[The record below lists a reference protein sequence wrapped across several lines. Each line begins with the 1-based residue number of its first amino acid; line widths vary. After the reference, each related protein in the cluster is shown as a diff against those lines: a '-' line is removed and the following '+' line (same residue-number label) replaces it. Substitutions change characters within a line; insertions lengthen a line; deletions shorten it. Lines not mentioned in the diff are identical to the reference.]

1 MGNEKGRFM
10 ATITKQLAQVAL
22 TVAVVSGIIMALS
35 LGVGEAV
42 SVVIDPDSVSTETN
56 ASFGGTV
63 DFEDRIATAG
73 VFAVVLTALGA
84 IGVSSSNPKFLNDL
98 IRYAP
103 LVVGLIGITSF
114 STEVSDILSGDFDYA
129 LVDDARASYLVFIA
143 MSTVTGVLT
152 LLGLRK

>member
-1 MGNEKGRFM
+1 M

-35 LGVGEAV
+35 LGVGEAAQ
-42 SVVIDPDSVSTETN
+42 VVINPDEVSADTN
-56 ASFGGTV
+56 ASFGGSV
-63 DFEDRIATAG
+63 SFEDRIATAG
-73 VFAVVLTALGA
+73 VFAVTLTALGA
-84 IGVSSSNPKFLNDL
+84 ITVSSSNPKFINDL

-114 STEVSDILSGDFDYA
+114 STEVADILSGDFDYST
-129 LVDDARASYLVFIA
+129 VDDARASYLVFIA
-143 MSTVTGVLT
+143 MSTVTGVLS

>member
-1 MGNEKGRFM
+1 M
-10 ATITKQLAQVAL
+10 ANITKQLAQVAL

-35 LGVGEAV
+35 LGVGEAAQ
-42 SVVIDPDSVSTETN
+42 VVINPDNVSADTN
-56 ASFGGTV
+56 ASFGGTGCTTDCIDIV
-63 DFEDRIATAG
+63 DRVATAG

-84 IGVSSSNPKFLNDL
+84 VGISSSNPRFINDL

-114 STEVSDILSGDFDYA
+114 SSETADILSGDFDYS
-129 LVDDARASYLVFIA
+129 LVDDARAAYLVFIA
-143 MSTVTGVLT
+143 MSTITGVLS

>member
-1 MGNEKGRFM
+1 M

-42 SVVIDPDSVSTETN
+42 SVVIDPDNVSAETN
-56 ASFGGTV
+56 ASFGGSV
-63 DFEDRIATAG
+63 SFEDRIATAG
-73 VFAVVLTALGA
+73 VFAVTLTALGA
-84 IGVSSSNPKFLNDL
+84 ISVSSSNPRFINDL

-143 MSTVTGVLT
+143 MSTVTGILS

>member
-1 MGNEKGRFM
+1 M

-35 LGVGEAV
+35 LGVGEAAQ
-42 SVVIDPDSVSTETN
+42 VVINPDNVSAETN

-63 DFEDRIATAG
+63 SFEDRVATAG
-73 VFAVVLTALGA
+73 VFAVSLTALGA
-84 IGVSSSNPKFLNDL
+84 ISVSSSNPRFINDL

-129 LVDDARASYLVFIA
+129 TVDDARASYLVFIA
-143 MSTVTGVLT
+143 MSTVTGVLS

>member
-1 MGNEKGRFM
+1 MVFYM
-10 ATITKQLAQVAL
+10 ANTITKQLAQVAL

-42 SVVIDPDSVSTETN
+42 QVVIQPDEVSADTN
-56 ASFGGTV
+56 ASFGGSV
-63 DFEDRIATAG
+63 DFVDRIATAG
-73 VFAVVLTALGA
+73 VFAVVLTSLGA
-84 IGVSSSNPKFLNDL
+84 ISVSSSNPKVLNDL

-114 STEVSDILSGDFDYA
+114 STEVSDILSGDFDYD

-143 MSTVTGVLT
+143 MSTITGILS
-152 LLGLRK
+152 LLGLRNGR

>member
-1 MGNEKGRFM
+1 M

-35 LGVGEAV
+35 LGVGEAAQ
-42 SVVIDPDSVSTETN
+42 VVINPDEVSADTN
-56 ASFGGTV
+56 ASFGGSV
-63 DFEDRIATAG
+63 SFEDRIATAG
-73 VFAVVLTALGA
+73 VFAVTLTALGA
-84 IGVSSSNPKFLNDL
+84 ITVSSSNPKFINDL

-114 STEVSDILSGDFDYA
+114 STEVADILSGDFDYA
-129 LVDDARASYLVFIA
+129 TVDDARASYLVFIA
-143 MSTVTGVLT
+143 MSTVTGVLS

>member
-1 MGNEKGRFM
+1 MVFYM
-10 ATITKQLAQVAL
+10 ANTITKQLAQVAL

-42 SVVIDPDSVSTETN
+42 QVVINPDEVDSATN
-56 ASFGGTV
+56 ASFGGSV
-63 DFEDRIATAG
+63 SFEDRLVTAG
-73 VFAVVLTALGA
+73 VFAIVLTSLGA
-84 IGVSSSNPKFLNDL
+84 ISVSSSNPRVLNDL

-114 STEVSDILSGDFDYA
+114 STEVSDILSGDFDYD

-143 MSTVTGVLT
+143 MSTITGILS
-152 LLGLRK
+152 LLGLRNGR

>member
-1 MGNEKGRFM
+1 M
-10 ATITKQLAQVAL
+10 ANTITKQLAQVAL

-42 SVVIDPDSVSTETN
+42 QVVINPDEVSADTN
-56 ASFGGTV
+56 TSFGGSV
-63 DFEDRIATAG
+63 DFVDRIATAG
-73 VFAVVLTALGA
+73 VFAVVLTSLGA
-84 IGVSSSNPKFLNDL
+84 ISVSSSNPRVLNDL

-114 STEVSDILSGDFDYA
+114 STEVSDILSGDFDYD

-143 MSTVTGVLT
+143 MSTITGILS
-152 LLGLRK
+152 LLGLRNGR

>member
-1 MGNEKGRFM
+1 MS
-10 ATITKQLAQVAL
+10 TITKQLAQVAL

-42 SVVIDPDSVSTETN
+42 SVVIDPDNVSAETN
-56 ASFGGTV
+56 ASFGGSV
-63 DFEDRIATAG
+63 SFEDRIATAG
-73 VFAVVLTALGA
+73 VFAVTLTALGA
-84 IGVSSSNPKFLNDL
+84 IGVSSSNPRFLNDL

-114 STEVSDILSGDFDYA
+114 STEVSDILSGDFDYS

-143 MSTVTGVLT
+143 MSTVTGILS